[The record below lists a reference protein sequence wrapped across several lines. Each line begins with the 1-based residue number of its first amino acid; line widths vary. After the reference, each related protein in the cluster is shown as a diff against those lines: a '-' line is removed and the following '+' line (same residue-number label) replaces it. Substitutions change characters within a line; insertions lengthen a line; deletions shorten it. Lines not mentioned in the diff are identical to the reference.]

1 MTAVI
6 RILLV
11 DDHDVFRE
19 GLKALFDGCCG
30 VVVCGEARDGDDAV
44 RRAEELL
51 PDVVLMDLSLSKRS
65 GIEATEAIV
74 AKQLQSKVLILSR
87 HFDDGIVRQALSA
100 GAAGY
105 VLKQRPFAAV
115 LAAIRAVVAG
125 EQALDACFQ
134 KKSNCSRAAA
144 SGSNLTER
152 QEQIVKLVARGYRTD
167 EIARELKVAVK
178 TVEAH
183 RATTFKKLGVSNRRE
198 FLQYAWLRGW
208 LSGE

>member
-1 MTAVI
+1 MIAVT

-19 GLKALFDGCCG
+19 GLKALFEGCSG

-44 RRAEELL
+44 RCTEELV

-87 HFDDGIVRQALSA
+87 HFDEGIVRQALCA

-115 LAAIRAVVAG
+115 LAAIRAVVSG
-125 EQALDACFQ
+125 EQVLDACFQ
-134 KKSNCSRAAA
+134 RKGHSSRAAA
-144 SGSNLTER
+144 SGVRLTER
-152 QEQIVKLVARGYRTD
+152 QEQILKMIARGYRTE
-167 EIARELKVAVK
+167 EIARELKIAVK